1 MTDSGHKFFYRGGHN
16 IVGSLGYKMMLEFLI
31 FFWCLICDNH
41 SKPYHSSCAL
51 LGCWMFPTFKLHAEK
66 IQSDPFAPPSLFRV
80 IMDQEVARYPE
91 FTNRY
96 MQQKI

>member
-1 MTDSGHKFFYRGGHN
+1 MCT
-16 IVGSLGYKMMLEFLI
+16 
-31 FFWCLICDNH
+31 
-41 SKPYHSSCAL
+41 
-51 LGCWMFPTFKLHAEK
+51 LGCWTFPTFKLHAEK

-96 MQQKI
+96 ICNKKSNFNVHVSCVICNKDLVTKIETMAKSVV